1 MASVQ
6 ECRGALV
13 GAGPLTVL
21 VVGPAGAG
29 KSSTVNAVFGRHFLA
44 AKPAEASAGRFKL
57 EECVQTINGSKVVV
71 LEASGLSKAKDVEE
85 LRKSLSK
92 KRKTVDLVLLV
103 EALQQA
109 GSVDVASEMGAK
121 FGAQLLNAAVPVFA
135 CGHVQEEADE
145 ESKALY
151 AKRSAAVLAAFGANG
166 AEVPSRV
173 IPLELEGA
181 SVCEEGLKVVLEE
194 MRRVRAQKTPAFV
207 PATTMDA
214 DLKDLSLVMDHNMS
228 VASFNAAPAFLP
240 KQAPV
245 KVVRAPTKEAAP
257 APPAKLAEAAPKAP
271 VQQSFPAPPPN
282 VAGAAS
288 ISIAVQSAASML
300 APALQ
305 AAAATQVKKLRNL
318 RGGVP
323 MIAPRSPIDCP
334 AIKVTKTLVPAR
346 DAAASKTT
354 MLSSAASSFAP
365 VAAAVLA
372 PSKPAANNKLMGL
385 SAFPDMQKLRGGDF
399 AGPAGAAAARN
410 VSIVWFRND
419 LRVHDNEALAMAQQA
434 SSSIVPVYC
443 FDPRDYGKSSS
454 GFDKTGP
461 YRAKFLIECVADLRK
476 NLRERGSE
484 LVVRIG
490 KPEEVLADL
499 ARKTGAKTLF
509 AHQEV
514 THEELQSERKVCA
527 ALKDAGVQAKFFWG
541 STLYHIDDLPFKLES
556 MPSNYAGFREQVKDL
571 KVRKTAAALKTLK
584 GLPKLSSVEVGKVPT
599 LQDLGLDASKS
610 TRHETGAQALIG
622 GESEALDRLKS
633 FVADATAGAKKAADN
648 LNGANFSCKISP
660 WLAMG
665 CLSPRRMYE
674 DLAASGGA
682 RAITATAQKSPS
694 EDANGLSWLTFELL
708 WRDFF
713 RFITKKYGTAN
724 KSASTAASPAS
735 AMAVAV

>member
-1 MASVQ
+1 LVAVQ
-6 ECRGALV
+6 KK
-13 GAGPLTVL
+13 GPLTVL

-29 KSSTVNAVFGRHFLA
+29 KSSTVNAIFGRQFLA
-44 AKPAEASAGRFKL
+44 AKPAETCNERFKV
-57 EECVQTINGSKVVV
+57 EECEQSVCGSKIVV

-85 LRKSLSK
+85 LRKQLSK

-103 EALQQA
+103 EGLQQTE
-109 GSVDVASEMGAK
+109 GVDVARELGAK
-121 FGAQLLNAAVPVFA
+121 MGAQLLNAAVPVLT

-145 ESKALY
+145 ASKDLY
-151 AKRSAAVLAAFGANG
+151 AKRSAAVVAAFNACG
-166 AEVPSRV
+166 AEAPSRV
-173 IPLELEGA
+173 VPLELEGA
-181 SVCEEGLKVVLEE
+181 FVSEEGLKVVLDE
-194 MRRVRAQKTPAFV
+194 MSRVLAQGVPAFT
-207 PATTMDA
+207 PATTFDA

-228 VASFNAAPAFLP
+228 VASFNAAPAYLP
-240 KQAPV
+240 KPAPA
-245 KVVRAPTKEAAP
+245 KVVRAAPVPKKEEV
-257 APPAKLAEAAPKAP
+257 APPAKTVEEAPKAAP
-271 VQQSFPAPPPN
+271 VQQYFPAPPPN
-282 VAGAAS
+282 VAGAAA
-288 ISIAVQSAASML
+288 ISIAMQSAASKL
-300 APALQ
+300 AGPLR
-305 AAAATQVKKLRNL
+305 AAATTQINRL
-318 RGGVP
+318 RGSAGRAGMP
-323 MIAPRSPIDCP
+323 MIAPRSPLERSN
-334 AIKVTKTLVPAR
+334 VTVNRTLVPLKEAK
-346 DAAASKTT
+346 STTT
-354 MLSSAASSFAP
+354 MLSSAAASFAP
-365 VAAAVLA
+365 VGASVLA
-372 PSKPAANNKLMGL
+372 PTKPAVNNKVMGL
-385 SAFPDMQKLRGGDF
+385 SAFPDMQRLRGGDF

-419 LRVHDNEALAMAQQA
+419 LRVHDNEALTMAQQA

-541 STLYHIDDLPFKLES
+541 STLYHIDDLPFKLEA

-571 KVRKTAAALKTLK
+571 KVRKTAAALKTIK
-584 GLPKLSSVEVGKVPT
+584 GLPKLTSLEVGKVPT
-599 LQDLGLDASKS
+599 LMDLGLDASKS
-610 TRHETGAQALIG
+610 TRHDNGAQALVG
-622 GESEALDRLKS
+622 GESEALNRLKS
-633 FVADATAGAKKAADN
+633 FVADATAGAKKVADN

-682 RAITATAQKSPS
+682 RAITASAAQKSPS
-694 EDANGLSWLTFELL
+694 EDSNGLSWLTFELL

-724 KSASTAASPAS
+724 KSTSTTASPAV